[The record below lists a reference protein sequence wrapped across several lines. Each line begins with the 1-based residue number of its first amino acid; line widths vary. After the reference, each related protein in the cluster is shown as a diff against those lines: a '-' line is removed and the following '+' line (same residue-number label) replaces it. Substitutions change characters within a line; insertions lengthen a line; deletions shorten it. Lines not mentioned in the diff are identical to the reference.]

1 MDFPVTYDALQPY
14 LLAKGK
20 ERACYRNPV
29 NTNTVIKLSHCS
41 CARQSLRE
49 LTYFEVLKRRKVPA
63 THIPFFVGR
72 VNIPGY
78 VGIEQ
83 QLICDFDGSP
93 SKSLFYY
100 LSNKTSSIYFQLP
113 DLLEALYHFLYR
125 YGIALSDLSGNNIL
139 IRREKTGINRAV
151 MIDGFGTTD
160 LIPICHYFPHFA
172 RMKILR
178 HWERFLPKIHLAHP
192 QTTFEINSSSMEM
205 NTLLP

>member
-1 MDFPVTYDALQPY
+1 MNFPVTYDALQPY

-41 CARQSLRE
+41 FARQSLRE

-139 IRREKTGINRAV
+139 IRREKNRNQSSRHDRW
-151 MIDGFGTTD
+151 IWNHRSHSNLSLFSSFCPNEDSSPLGK
-160 LIPICHYFPHFA
+160 IPSKDPSGSPTNNI
-172 RMKILR
+172 
-178 HWERFLPKIHLAHP
+178 
-192 QTTFEINSSSMEM
+192 
-205 NTLLP
+205 

>member
-1 MDFPVTYDALQPY
+1 MNFPVTYDALQPY

-83 QLICDFDGSP
+83 
-93 SKSLFYY
+93 
-100 LSNKTSSIYFQLP
+100 
-113 DLLEALYHFLYR
+113 
-125 YGIALSDLSGNNIL
+125 
-139 IRREKTGINRAV
+139 
-151 MIDGFGTTD
+151 
-160 LIPICHYFPHFA
+160 
-172 RMKILR
+172 
-178 HWERFLPKIHLAHP
+178 
-192 QTTFEINSSSMEM
+192 
-205 NTLLP
+205 

>member
-1 MDFPVTYDALQPY
+1 MNFPVTYDSLQPY

-20 ERACYRNPV
+20 ERVCYRNPV
-29 NTNTVIKLSHCS
+29 NTNTVIKLSHYS
-41 CARQSLRE
+41 FARQSLRE

-78 VGIEQ
+78 VGLEQ

-113 DLLEALYHFLYR
+113 DLLEALYY
-125 YGIALSDLSGNNIL
+125 
-139 IRREKTGINRAV
+139 
-151 MIDGFGTTD
+151 
-160 LIPICHYFPHFA
+160 
-172 RMKILR
+172 
-178 HWERFLPKIHLAHP
+178 
-192 QTTFEINSSSMEM
+192 
-205 NTLLP
+205 

>member
-1 MDFPVTYDALQPY
+1 MNFPVTYDALQPY

-100 LSNKTSSIYFQLP
+100 LW
-113 DLLEALYHFLYR
+113 LYR
-125 YGIALSDLSGNNIL
+125 GFDGKARLTMPRFFMPWSLGWVMGSEGLS
-139 IRREKTGINRAV
+139 RRA
-151 MIDGFGTTD
+151 
-160 LIPICHYFPHFA
+160 
-172 RMKILR
+172 
-178 HWERFLPKIHLAHP
+178 
-192 QTTFEINSSSMEM
+192 
-205 NTLLP
+205 

>member
-1 MDFPVTYDALQPY
+1 MNFPVTYDALQPY

-41 CARQSLRE
+41 FARQSLRE

-160 LIPICHYFPHFA
+160 LIPICH
-172 RMKILR
+172 
-178 HWERFLPKIHLAHP
+178 
-192 QTTFEINSSSMEM
+192 
-205 NTLLP
+205 

>member
-1 MDFPVTYDALQPY
+1 MNIMNFPVTYDALQPY

-113 DLLEALYHFLYR
+113 DLLEALYHFF
-125 YGIALSDLSGNNIL
+125 IS
-139 IRREKTGINRAV
+139 
-151 MIDGFGTTD
+151 
-160 LIPICHYFPHFA
+160 
-172 RMKILR
+172 LR
-178 HWERFLPKIHLAHP
+178 DCSFRP
-192 QTTFEINSSSMEM
+192 QRK
-205 NTLLP
+205 